1 MTYEGTLPNL
11 TFFSSLVVRE
21 NSSADL
27 SVQAHGNE
35 RGSLAE
41 HRGGNLTERHRFG
54 SAARGDATDQ
64 SDLDLLVAFNSPK
77 SLLDIVQM
85 ERELS
90 ESIGHKVD
98 LLTEGSIS
106 PHIRDRVHS
115 EMQVLYDRR
124 S

>member
-1 MTYEGTLPNL
+1 MARTSIIDTDE
-11 TFFSSLVVRE
+11 VVRISR
-21 NSSADL
+21 NHDATF
-27 SVQAHGNE
+27 VAI
-35 RGSLAE
+35 
-41 HRGGNLTERHRFG
+41 FG